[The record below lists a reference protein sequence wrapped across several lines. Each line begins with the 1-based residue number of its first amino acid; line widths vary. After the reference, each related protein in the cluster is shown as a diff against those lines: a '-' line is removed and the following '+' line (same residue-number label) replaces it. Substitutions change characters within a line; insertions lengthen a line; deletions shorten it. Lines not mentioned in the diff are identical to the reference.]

1 MKSLLH
7 GSALFL
13 LLPLGWVAPAL
24 AEENPAIVETLAIL
38 RERGMIDESK
48 HAELVAKNQAWET
61 SHPSLLS
68 RLEWS
73 ADFRGRLENF
83 WYDEDDFGTD
93 TDDRTRGRYRLRF
106 GARAKVNEVVTAGF
120 MLGSGDFNKEDPIT
134 GGENRSTNRSFGSG
148 PDFDMDAIF
157 IDQAYVELAVPKRFL
172 PEGMT
177 LKNITGKQANPFLWK
192 NGKDILIWDNDITP
206 EGLAFQLNA
215 MPADQLSL
223 FANGGYFISDENSGS
238 RDPHVMGVQGGLG
251 FLPVE
256 DIDTGLRVSLY
267 RWGSDTSDF
276 QASANSF
283 GALSNF
289 DLAGDPLPNDY
300 SVLEAGAYARF
311 KYIEDWPVLVYGQFA
326 QNVDAESIPGAGQ
339 QDTGWGAGVEVGDK
353 KKLVMLGAGYY
364 REEANFSPAQFTDS
378 DLFDGYTNREGWLV
392 YLARELFPNT
402 EVNLTFFKDDAIEDA
417 AIFDVDGAPSADRM
431 RLQTDFIV
439 KF

>member
-7 GSALFL
+7 GSAICL

-24 AEENPAIVETLAIL
+24 ADENPAVVETLAIL
-38 RERGMIDESK
+38 RERGMIDEAK

-83 WYDEDDFGTD
+83 WYDQDDFGVD
-93 TDDRTRGRYRLRF
+93 TDDRTRGRYRLRI

-120 MLGSGDFNKEDPIT
+120 MLGSGDLNGS
-134 GGENRSTNRSFGSG
+134 GGENRSTNRSFGTG
-148 PDFDMDAIF
+148 PDFDMDTIF
-157 IDQAYVELAVPKRFL
+157 IDQAYVELAVPTRFL

-206 EGLAFQLNA
+206 EGVAFQMTGL
-215 MPADQLSL
+215 PAEQLSL
-223 FANGGYFISDENSGS
+223 FANGGYFISDENSSS
-238 RDPHVMGVQGGLG
+238 RDPHVMGLQGGLG

-256 DIDTGLRVSLY
+256 DIDTGLRVSFY
-267 RWGSDTSDF
+267 RWGSGTSDF
-276 QASANSF
+276 QDSANSF
-283 GALSNF
+283 GAVSDF
-289 DLAGDPLPNDY
+289 DGTDPIPNDY
-300 SVLEAGAYARF
+300 SVAEVGAYARF
-311 KYIEDWPVLVYGQFA
+311 KYIEDWPVLLYGQFA
-326 QNVDAESIPGAGQ
+326 QNVDAESIAGAGD
-339 QDTGWGAGVEVGDK
+339 QDTGWGTGVEVGDK

-364 REEANFSPAQFTDS
+364 RAEANFSPAQFTDS
-378 DLFDGYTNREGWLV
+378 DLFDGFTNREGWLV

-402 EVNLTFFKDDAIEDA
+402 EVNVTFFKDDAIEDG
-417 AIFDVDGAPSADRM
+417 AIFAVPDAPSADRM
-431 RLQTDFIV
+431 RLQTDFVV